1 MNNEQLIK
9 EELDRYQQMTQ
20 EVLDYIIKHQDSE
33 IAQQVLKIIQEW
45 CC

>member
-1 MNNEQLIK
+1 MDTNQLTE

-20 EVLDYIIKHQDSE
+20 EVLDYIMQNQDNE
-33 IAQQVLKIIQEW
+33 IAQHILEIIRNW

>member
-1 MNNEQLIK
+1 MDANQLTK

-20 EVLDYIIKHQDSE
+20 EVLDYIMQNQDNA
-33 IAQQVLKIIQEW
+33 IAQHILEIIRNW

>member
-1 MNNEQLIK
+1 MNNEQLTK

-20 EVLDYIIKHQDSE
+20 EVLDYIMQHQDSE
-33 IAQQVLKIIQEW
+33 IAQHILEIIRNW